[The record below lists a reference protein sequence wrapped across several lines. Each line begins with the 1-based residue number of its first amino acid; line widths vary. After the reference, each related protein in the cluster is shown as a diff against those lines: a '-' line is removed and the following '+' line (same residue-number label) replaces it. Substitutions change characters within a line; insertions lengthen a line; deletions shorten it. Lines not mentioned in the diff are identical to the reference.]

1 MRAASYALIWLPVA
15 ILGCLVT
22 LLTILLVNALNM
34 KYLPDWVIWALN
46 LVPASGVGLWSY
58 YSFARRQQRQVVITE
73 SPTGHLR
80 RAAPLYVISG
90 LLGAVIA
97 ANYRDPGFGLVAQL
111 FVWPLMVALGGIL
124 GDVLAGR
131 RVATIGSRDVTND

>member
-1 MRAASYALIWLPVA
+1 MIWLPVA
-15 ILGCLVT
+15 MLGCLVT
-22 LLTILLVNALNM
+22 LLTISLVNALNM

-46 LVPASGVGLWSY
+46 LVPAFGVGVWGY
-58 YSFARRQQRQVVITE
+58 GSFARRQTRREAATA
-73 SPTGHLR
+73 PTTGHLG

-111 FVWPLMVALGGIL
+111 VVWPLMVTLGGIL
-124 GDVLAGR
+124 GDRLAGMR
-131 RVATIGSRDVTND
+131 SS